1 MFGLILNRIINFW
14 PFDKNE
20 SLYLASLKL
29 DYKQTVPDQRD
40 SKEGILIRGSCSAL
54 YQNFRLH
61 WIMSLLSFA
70 GLLSDRSTSISQIT
84 MVFQLLVIILE
95 DRKIISAIY

>member
-1 MFGLILNRIINFW
+1 MQNFKKLNVIKKSKNKQTKENRNNCSQKVFFFVFACMFALILNRIINFW

-40 SKEGILIRGSCSAL
+40 SKEGIVIRGSCSAL

-61 WIMSLLSFA
+61 
-70 GLLSDRSTSISQIT
+70 
-84 MVFQLLVIILE
+84 
-95 DRKIISAIY
+95 